1 MQILATAVPCQP
13 LEVSLHLWP
22 VDFSRT
28 ARAKK
33 APTQRRNAA
42 MPLLAAGKVVAMFP
56 AAGFATANATVR
68 ALAFDAQCHLFKA
81 RLTMLPG

>member
-1 MQILATAVPCQP
+1 
-13 LEVSLHLWP
+13 
-22 VDFSRT
+22 
-28 ARAKK
+28 
-33 APTQRRNAA
+33 